1 MDHMHAIV
9 AINGSEYKIHLDDDA
24 CEAIRLTFNPSGNLD
39 VTMLKILAAA
49 HISTCNRIAKEKT
62 AAGRE
67 LAVAKTNM
75 QTASMWSV
83 LGATKGL

>member
-1 MDHMHAIV
+1 MGEMFAIV
-9 AINGSEYKIHLDDDA
+9 VINGAEYKVYLDD
-24 CEAIRLTFNPSGNLD
+24 EAREAVRLTFNPSGNQD
-39 VTMLKILAAA
+39 VMMLKILAAA
-49 HISTCNRIAKEKT
+49 HISTCNSVQKAKPD
-62 AAGRE
+62 AGRE